1 MFQVVVLYPQPKDVL
16 QFEADYIKH
25 LEFFHEKTG
34 IPKTEKPYSVT
45 KFMDSPQGPS
55 QFYQMFVM
63 PFPTAEIMQ
72 GALADPGMQEVS
84 ADAFRISSGGSP
96 IIIAGEV
103 N

>member
-1 MFQVVVLYPQPKDVL
+1 MFQLVVLYPQPKDVT
-16 QFEADYIKH
+16 QFETDYAKH
-25 LEFFHEKTG
+25 LEFFHLKTG
-34 IPKTEKPYSVT
+34 IPKTEKPYTIT
-45 KFMDSPQGPS
+45 KFMDSPQGPAP
-55 QFYQMFVM
+55 FYQMFVM

-96 IIIAGEV
+96 VIIAGEV

>member
-1 MFQVVVLYPQPKDVL
+1 MFQVVVLYPQPKDAH
-16 QFEADYIKH
+16 QFEADYAKH

-34 IPKTEKPYSVT
+34 IPKTEKPYSVI
-45 KFMDSPQGPS
+45 KFMDTPQGPPP
-55 QFYQMFVM
+55 FYQMFVM
-63 PFPTAEIMQ
+63 PFPSAEIMQ

-96 IIIAGEV
+96 IIIAGKV